1 MSNIKY
7 KIMKKI
13 FTIFVGVAVLSG
25 CAYNELPPKTDDI
38 TTSYVLPKGVKPSQ
52 DELDFVNA
60 AKAEY
65 EASIKK

>member
-1 MSNIKY
+1 
-7 KIMKKI
+7 MKRI
-13 FTIFVGVAVLSG
+13 FVIFVGLAVLSG

-52 DELDFVNA
+52 EELDFVAA

-65 EASIKK
+65 NASIKK

>member
-1 MSNIKY
+1 M
-7 KIMKKI
+7 
-13 FTIFVGVAVLSG
+13 SG
-25 CAYNELPPKTDDI
+25 CSYNELPPKTDDI

-52 DELDFVNA
+52 AELDFVNA